1 MALSGSRRNR
11 GHFGAKSRDTPGNR
25 ARRYQLDSLG
35 HQRDSGC
42 RPAVIDSGCMSAR
55 LMAVAGS
62 HEGVTF
68 PLPAGEFTIGR
79 DGGNGLCV
87 AADDRMSRRHAAI
100 VEREQQFTICDLT
113 ERGRTYV
120 NRQPV
125 AEHVLAHGDEIWI
138 GRSVFL
144 FLIDGQPVP
153 DMPTSVDLDEGTEVS
168 GSHRSARKGDPL
180 YLDRDTLLEQVP
192 HDDRTDRVVQSVL
205 AACQAVLSARAL
217 PDLQRRLISTILEA
231 TPAERAAI
239 LLLGDQAETFASAL
253 HWTRRGGACSSFRIP
268 RAVIRH
274 VLTESAALCINDASY
289 TVWSSQ
295 TVMQAQLKSM
305 IAVPLVESGLARGAI
320 YVDLSNP
327 GVRFGEHDLRLLTGI
342 AEVSTGPLLN
352 ALEMERLERE
362 NQRLLTE
369 LSGKQPLI
377 GNSERMREVHRFVMK
392 VSASDATVLIT
403 GATGTGKELVARA
416 IHRTSARAH
425 RPFAAINCAA
435 VTETL
440 IESEFF
446 GHEKGA
452 FTGAY
457 AQKKGKLEEADGGTV
472 FLDEIG
478 ELAPALQSKL
488 LRVLQEREFERVG
501 GTKSIKVNVRV
512 VAATNRDLREEI
524 ERGSFRED
532 LFYRLNVVAIAMP
545 ALRDRREDIP
555 LLATH
560 FLQKYARTCARRITL
575 IAPEAMA
582 CLMAYDWPGN
592 VRELENAIERA
603 IVLGTTE
610 QILPD
615 DLPESIVESLVEPS
629 ASSAK
634 FHEMIRE
641 IKKQLVGRALK
652 DARGS
657 YAEAAKILGLHPNN
671 LHRLMKTLGMKAPRS
686 D

>member
-1 MALSGSRRNR
+1 M
-11 GHFGAKSRDTPGNR
+11 T
-25 ARRYQLDSLG
+25 
-35 HQRDSGC
+35 
-42 RPAVIDSGCMSAR
+42 AR
-55 LMAVAGS
+55 LMAVAGP
-62 HEGVTF
+62 HDGTTF
-68 PLPAGEFTIGR
+68 PLSSGEFTIGR
-79 DGGNGLCV
+79 DHDNGLSV
-87 AADDRMSRRHAAI
+87 AADDRVSRRHAAI
-100 VEREQQFTICDLT
+100 VEHDRQFTIRDLT

-120 NRQPV
+120 NHV
-125 AEHVLAHGDEIWI
+125 AVTEQLLEHGDEIRI
-138 GRSVFL
+138 GRSVFI
-144 FLIDGQPVP
+144 FLEDGKPAPPTAPVVELDDGP
-153 DMPTSVDLDEGTEVS
+153 DVG
-168 GSHRSARKGDPL
+168 GSQRTARKGDAL
-180 YLDRDTLLEQVP
+180 YLDREALLGDVARE
-192 HDDRTDRVVQSVL
+192 DRTARIVQSVL
-205 AACQAVLSARAL
+205 AACQAVLSARTL
-217 PDLQRRLISTILEA
+217 PDLQRQLIATILQT

-239 LLLGDQAETFASAL
+239 LLVTNGTDDFASAL
-253 HWTRRGGACSSFRIP
+253 HWTRRGGESPPFRIP

-274 VLTESAALCINDASY
+274 VLAERSALCINDASY

-295 TVMQAQLKSM
+295 TVMQAKLTSM
-305 IAVPLVESGLARGAI
+305 IAVPLHEANLARGVI
-320 YVDLSNP
+320 YVDLSDP
-327 GVRFGEHDLRLLTGI
+327 AVRFAEQDLRLLTGI
-342 AEVSTGPLLN
+342 AEVSAAPLLN
-352 ALEMERLERE
+352 ALKVETLERE
-362 NQRLLTE
+362 NQRLLGE

-392 VSASDATVLIT
+392 VAASDATVLIT

-440 IESEFF
+440 LESEFF

-560 FLQKYARTCARRITL
+560 FLQKYARTSARRVTL
-575 IAPEAMA
+575 ISPEALA

-592 VRELENAIERA
+592 VRELENVIERA

-610 QILPD
+610 HILAD
-615 DLPESIVESLVEPS
+615 DLPDSIAEDGAAPANSG
-629 ASSAK
+629 AK
-634 FHEMIRE
+634 FHQTIRE
-641 IKKQLVGRALK
+641 MKRQLVTKAFK
-652 DARGS
+652 DAGGS
-657 YAEAAKILGLHPNN
+657 HGEAAKLLGLHPNN
-671 LHRLMKTLGMKAPRS
+671 LHRLMKTLGLKGS
-686 D
+686 

>member
-1 MALSGSRRNR
+1 M
-11 GHFGAKSRDTPGNR
+11 T
-25 ARRYQLDSLG
+25 
-35 HQRDSGC
+35 
-42 RPAVIDSGCMSAR
+42 AR
-55 LMAVAGS
+55 LTAVAGP
-62 HEGVTF
+62 HEGATF
-68 PLPAGEFTIGR
+68 PLPGGELTIGR
-79 DGGNGLCV
+79 DAGNGLCIQ
-87 AADDRMSRRHAAI
+87 ADDRVSRRHAAI
-100 VEREQQFTICDLT
+100 IERDRQFTLRDLT
-113 ERGRTYV
+113 DRGRTYV
-120 NRQPV
+120 NQQPV
-125 AEHVLAHGDEIWI
+125 AEQLLAHGDEIRI

-144 FLIDGQPVP
+144 FLVDGQPVP
-153 DMPTSVDLDEGTEVS
+153 AMPAAVDLDEGREVT

-180 YLDRDTLLEQVP
+180 YFDRDTFLEQVP
-192 HDDRTDRVVQSVL
+192 RDDRTDRVIQAVL
-205 AACQAVLSARAL
+205 AACQAVLSARSL
-217 PDLQRRLISTILEA
+217 PDLQRQLMATIAEA
-231 TPAERAAI
+231 TPAQRAAI

-253 HWTRRGGACSSFRIP
+253 HWTRRDGACSSFRIP

-274 VLTESAALCINDASY
+274 VLTESAALCVNDASY

-295 TVMQAQLKSM
+295 TALQARLTSLL
-305 IAVPLVESGLARGAI
+305 AVPLIESGAARGVI
-320 YVDLSNP
+320 YADLSDA
-327 GVRFGEHDLRLLTGI
+327 GVRFGEQDLRLLTGI
-342 AEVSTGPLLN
+342 AEVSAAPLLG
-352 ALEMERLERE
+352 ALELERLERE
-362 NQRLLTE
+362 NQRLLSE
-369 LSGKQPLI
+369 LSEQQRLI
-377 GNSERMREVHRFVMK
+377 GNSERIREVHRFVMK
-392 VSASDATVLIT
+392 VAASDATVLIT

-440 IESEFF
+440 VESEFF

-452 FTGAY
+452 FTGAF

-501 GTKSIKVNVRV
+501 GTRSIKVNVRI

-524 ERGSFRED
+524 KRGSFRED

-575 IAPEAMA
+575 ISAEAMA

-603 IVLGTTE
+603 VVLGTTD
-610 QILPD
+610 QILAD
-615 DLPESIVESLVEPS
+615 DLPESIVESRVDAS
-629 ASSAK
+629 ASGAK

-652 DARGS
+652 DAGGS

-671 LHRLMKTLGMKAPRS
+671 LHRLMKTLGMKAARP

>member
-1 MALSGSRRNR
+1 M
-11 GHFGAKSRDTPGNR
+11 T
-25 ARRYQLDSLG
+25 
-35 HQRDSGC
+35 
-42 RPAVIDSGCMSAR
+42 AR
-55 LMAVAGS
+55 LMAVAGP
-62 HEGVTF
+62 HEGVTS
-68 PLPAGEFTIGR
+68 PLPEGEFTIGR
-79 DGGNGLCV
+79 DAGNGLCV

-100 VEREQQFTICDLT
+100 VERDRQFTIRDLT

-120 NRQPV
+120 NQLPV
-125 AEHVLAHGDEIWI
+125 AEQVLAHGDEILI

-144 FLIDGQPVP
+144 FLIDGQPVTALP
-153 DMPTSVDLDEGTEVS
+153 AAVELDEGSEVG

-180 YLDRDTLLEQVP
+180 YLDRETLLEQVP
-192 HDDRTDRVVQSVL
+192 RHDRTDRVVTSVL

-217 PDLQRRLISTILEA
+217 LDLQRQLIATVLEA

-239 LLLGDQAETFASAL
+239 LLVGDQADTFASAFY
-253 HWTRRGGACSSFRIP
+253 WTRRGGTCFSFRIP

-289 TVWSSQ
+289 TVWSSH
-295 TVMQAQLKSM
+295 TVVQAQLTSM
-305 IAVPLVESGLARGAI
+305 IAVPLVESAVARGAI
-320 YVDLSNP
+320 YVDLSDP
-327 GVRFGEHDLRLLTGI
+327 MVRFGEHDLRLLTGI
-342 AEVSTGPLLN
+342 AEVSAGPLLN
-352 ALEMERLERE
+352 ALRMERLERD

-369 LSGKQPLI
+369 LAGKQPLI

-416 IHRTSARAH
+416 IHRTSARAQ

-435 VTETL
+435 ITETL
-440 IESEFF
+440 LESELF

-501 GTKSIKVNVRV
+501 GNKSIKVNVRI
-512 VAATNRDLREEI
+512 VAATNRDLKGEI
-524 ERGSFRED
+524 RRGAFRED
-532 LFYRLNVVAIAMP
+532 LFYRLNVVAVAMP
-545 ALRDRREDIP
+545 ALRERREDIP
-555 LLATH
+555 LLSAH
-560 FLQKYARTCARRITL
+560 FLQKHARTSGRRITL
-575 IAPEAMA
+575 ISPEALS

-615 DLPESIVESLVEPS
+615 DLPESIVESRIEPS
-629 ASSAK
+629 ASGAK

-652 DARGS
+652 DAGGS
-657 YAEAAKILGLHPNN
+657 YGEAAKILGLHPNN
-671 LHRLMKTLGMKAPRS
+671 LHRLMKTLGMKTKE
-686 D
+686 

>member
-1 MALSGSRRNR
+1 M
-11 GHFGAKSRDTPGNR
+11 T
-25 ARRYQLDSLG
+25 
-35 HQRDSGC
+35 
-42 RPAVIDSGCMSAR
+42 AR
-55 LMAVAGS
+55 LMAVAGP
-62 HEGVTF
+62 HEGTTF
-68 PLPAGEFTIGR
+68 TLPDGEFTIGR
-79 DGGNGLCV
+79 DPGNGLCV
-87 AADDRMSRRHAAI
+87 AADERVSRRHAAI
-100 VEREQQFTICDLT
+100 VERDRQFTISDVT

-120 NRQPV
+120 NQLPV
-125 AEHVLAHGDEIWI
+125 VEQVLAHGDEIRI

-153 DMPTSVDLDEGTEVS
+153 ALPAAVELDEGSEVG
-168 GSHRSARKGDPL
+168 GSNRSARKGDPL

-192 HDDRTDRVVQSVL
+192 RDDRTDCVVTSVL

-217 PDLQRRLISTILEA
+217 LDLQRQLIATVLEA

-239 LLLGDQAETFASAL
+239 LLVGNQADTFASAF
-253 HWTRRGGACSSFRIP
+253 HWTRRDGKCSSFRIP

-295 TVMQAQLKSM
+295 TVVQAQLTSM
-305 IAVPLVESGLARGAI
+305 IAVPLVESAVARGAI
-320 YVDLSNP
+320 YVDLSDP
-327 GVRFGEHDLRLLTGI
+327 MLRFAEHDLRLLTGI
-342 AEVSTGPLLN
+342 AEVSAGPLLN
-352 ALEMERLERE
+352 ALKIETLERE

-416 IHRTSARAH
+416 LHRTSVRAH
-425 RPFAAINCAA
+425 RPFGAINCAA

-440 IESEFF
+440 LESEFF

-501 GTKSIKVNVRV
+501 GTKSIKVNVRI
-512 VAATNRDLREEI
+512 VAATNRDLKEEI
-524 ERGSFRED
+524 KRGAFRED

-545 ALRDRREDIP
+545 ALRERREDIP
-555 LLATH
+555 LLAAH
-560 FLQKYARTCARRITL
+560 FLQKFAKTSARRITV
-575 IAPEAMA
+575 ISSEALS

-592 VRELENAIERA
+592 VRELENVIERA

-615 DLPESIVESLVEPS
+615 DLPESIVESRVEPS
-629 ASSAK
+629 ASGAK
-634 FHEMIRE
+634 FHEMIKE

-652 DARGS
+652 DAGGS
-657 YAEAAKILGLHPNN
+657 YGEAAKILGLHPNN
-671 LHRLMKTLGMKAPRS
+671 LHRLMKTLGMKTKE
-686 D
+686 